1 MPVILNFSNG
11 SVLPENELEALRHI
25 ARSNQNDT
33 ITIGGRNMRLHYIPF
48 MDGFSVEPISGGLRD
63 RLGARGTPISQ
74 TAWQDNLTEVTLF
87 CRHTAYIWSRSK
99 QPRLCR
105 KAS

>member
-33 ITIGGRNMRLHYIPF
+33 ITIGGRNMRLHYIQF
-48 MDGFSVEPISGGLRD
+48 MDGFSVEPILGGLWD
-63 RLGARGTPISQ
+63 HLGAREAHHLADS
-74 TAWQDNLTEVTLF
+74 LTRQLNGGNTFLQ
-87 CRHTAYIWSRSK
+87 AYSLYLSRGK
-99 QPRLCR
+99 LPRLCR

>member
-33 ITIGGRNMRLHYIPF
+33 ITIGGRNMRLHYIQF
-48 MDGFSVEPISGGLRD
+48 MDGFSVEPIPGGLWD
-63 RLGARGTPISQ
+63 HLGARES
-74 TAWQDNLTEVTLF
+74 
-87 CRHTAYIWSRSK
+87 H
-99 QPRLCR
+99 
-105 KAS
+105 

>member
-33 ITIGGRNMRLHYIPF
+33 ITIGGRNMRLHYIQF
-48 MDGFSVEPISGGLRD
+48 MDGFSVEPI
-63 RLGARGTPISQ
+63 P
-74 TAWQDNLTEVTLF
+74 
-87 CRHTAYIWSRSK
+87 
-99 QPRLCR
+99 
-105 KAS
+105 

>member
-33 ITIGGRNMRLHYIPF
+33 ITIGGRNMRLHYIQF
-48 MDGFSVEPISGGLRD
+48 MDGFSVEPILVDFGTI
-63 RLGARGTPISQ
+63 LGQESLIISQ
-74 TAWQDNLTEVTLF
+74 TARQDNLTEVTLF
-87 CRHTAYIWSRSK
+87 CRHTAYIWSRGK
-99 QPRLCR
+99 LPRLCR

>member
-33 ITIGGRNMRLHYIPF
+33 ITIGGRNMRLHYIQF
-48 MDGFSVEPISGGLRD
+48 MDGFSVE
-63 RLGARGTPISQ
+63 
-74 TAWQDNLTEVTLF
+74 F
-87 CRHTAYIWSRSK
+87 
-99 QPRLCR
+99 
-105 KAS
+105 